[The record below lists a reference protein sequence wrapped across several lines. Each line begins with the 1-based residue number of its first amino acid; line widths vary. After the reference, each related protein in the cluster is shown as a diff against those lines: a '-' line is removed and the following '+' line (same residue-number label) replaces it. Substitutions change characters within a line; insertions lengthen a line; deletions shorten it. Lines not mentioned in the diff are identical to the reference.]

1 VTTRV
6 VVTGIGALTPVG
18 LDAPSTWA
26 NLLEGQSGVAR
37 ITLFDPSPYPI
48 QIAGEV
54 KGFNPE
60 EHFDRKELRHLD
72 RNVQLAVVA
81 ARQAA
86 RDAQLRADG
95 DAVGVIFGSA
105 AGGAGTLIEQ
115 VKILE
120 ERGYRKL
127 SPYFLPHMLADSASG
142 QIAIDLGLRGPNM
155 AIVSACATGGH
166 ALGEAWETIRRGDAE
181 AAVAGGC
188 EGSVLPIFLG
198 GFIAMRAL
206 AEHPDPTKAS
216 RPFDAA
222 RNGFV
227 LAEGAAALVLER
239 LDRAQARGAK
249 IYAEMVGYGSSN
261 DAFHMAAPREGGTGP
276 AACMRMALRKADL
289 PPEEVDYV
297 NAHGTGT
304 PLNDKFETVALKDVF
319 GAHAKSLLV
328 SSTKSMTG
336 HMMGAAGAT
345 EAMVCVLALRDQVVP
360 PTINLDTP
368 DPECDLDYV
377 PHQAR
382 KAAVEVALSNSM
394 GLGGHNSSVVF
405 RRLVDD

>member
-1 VTTRV
+1 
-6 VVTGIGALTPVG
+6 
-18 LDAPSTWA
+18 
-26 NLLEGQSGVAR
+26 
-37 ITLFDPSPYPI
+37 
-48 QIAGEV
+48 
-54 KGFNPE
+54 
-60 EHFDRKELRHLD
+60 
-72 RNVQLAVVA
+72 
-81 ARQAA
+81 
-86 RDAQLRADG
+86 
-95 DAVGVIFGSA
+95 
-105 AGGAGTLIEQ
+105 
-115 VKILE
+115 
-120 ERGYRKL
+120 
-127 SPYFLPHMLADSASG
+127 MLADSASG

>member
-405 RRLVDD
+405 RRLAG